1 MKGKKVISKIVIAI
15 AWLMVTAGLMTLL
28 IAANQKNQRQV
39 CRDVVVTI
47 KNSTDKIYVD
57 HAEILNQLESVQG
70 SLINK
75 PVQDIKITSL
85 EDKLKRHQWIKKAE
99 LYIDSRNV
107 LHVLVTE
114 RQPIARVITR
124 AGHSFYIDKE
134 GKKMSLVDGITVRLP
149 VITNFT
155 SATRWSKKDSVV
167 MNGLLELLHY
177 LEKDS
182 FWNAQ
187 VGQIDV
193 LKDHTVEII
202 PVIGNHIIK
211 LGAPENIENKL
222 HNLFVFYKAVL
233 TKTGFDKYSILDIR
247 FKGQVVGVKG
257 NPSSIDSIQLKKNIE
272 ELIRQTQAEASAA
285 AVDMKKQPIDSVNTN
300 PANKSN
306 PNPEKAPENPDP
318 NAVKTTLPSKPIV
331 QKETRQPKAVMK
343 KVSSEE

>member
-1 MKGKKVISKIVIAI
+1 MKGKMIISKIVIAS
-15 AWLMVTAGLMTLL
+15 AWLLVTAGLMTLL
-28 IAANQKNQRQV
+28 IAANKKNQRQV
-39 CRDVVVTI
+39 CRDVIVNI
-47 KNSTDKIYVD
+47 QNSTENVYVD
-57 HAEILNQLESVQG
+57 DAEIINQLESVQG

-75 PVQDIKITSL
+75 PVQDIKITRL
-85 EDKLKRHQWIKKAE
+85 EEKLKRHQWIKNAE

-124 AGHSFYIDKE
+124 AGHSFYIDNE
-134 GKKMSLVDGITVRLP
+134 GKKMSLVDGIAVRLP

-155 SATRWSKKDSVV
+155 SAIKWSAKDSVL
-167 MNGLLELLHY
+167 MNGLLDMLLY
-177 LEKDS
+177 LKKDS

-193 LKDHTVEII
+193 LNDHTIEII

-211 LGAPENIENKL
+211 LGAPENIEYKL
-222 HNLFVFYKAVL
+222 HNLFVFYKEIL

-247 FKGQVVGVKG
+247 FKGQVIGVKG
-257 NPSSIDSIQLKKNIE
+257 NSSSVDSIQLKKNIE
-272 ELIRQTQAEASAA
+272 ELIKQTQAEASAA
-285 AVDMKKQPIDSVNTN
+285 AVDMNKQPADSTNTN
-300 PANKSN
+300 PPNRTN
-306 PNPEKAPENPDP
+306 PNPEKDPKNPDP
-318 NAVKTTLPSKPIV
+318 NAVKTTLPSKPNE